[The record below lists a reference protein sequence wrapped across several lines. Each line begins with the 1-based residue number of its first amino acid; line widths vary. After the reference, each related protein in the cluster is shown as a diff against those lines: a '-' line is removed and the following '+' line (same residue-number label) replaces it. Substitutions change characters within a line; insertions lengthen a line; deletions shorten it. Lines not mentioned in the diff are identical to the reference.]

1 MFDAAKL
8 RFFVHTPSISDSLTR
23 RGVLKGCLFLYII
36 LIRRLDF

>member
-23 RGVLKGCLFLYII
+23 RGVAKGGLYLYII
-36 LIRRLDF
+36 INKEA